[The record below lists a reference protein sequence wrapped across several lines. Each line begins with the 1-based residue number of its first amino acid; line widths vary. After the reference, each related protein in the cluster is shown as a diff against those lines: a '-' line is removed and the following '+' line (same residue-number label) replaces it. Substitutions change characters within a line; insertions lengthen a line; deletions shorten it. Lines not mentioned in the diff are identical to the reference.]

1 MPAAYLE
8 GKKSSTAHAAEQELC
23 LKLYPSLLFSSV
35 RATPI
40 PADTESQLSS
50 RSDDQS
56 DSRTEHSDEDV
67 ADKAPKRTPSVRATK
82 KPAAAKTEVYD
93 SIALSA

>member
-1 MPAAYLE
+1 M
-8 GKKSSTAHAAEQELC
+8 
-23 LKLYPSLLFSSV
+23 FSSV

-40 PADTESQLSS
+40 PADTESQHSS

-67 ADKAPKRTPSVRATK
+67 ADKAPKRTPSIRAAK
-82 KPAAAKTEVYD
+82 KPAAAKTEVHD